1 MRLRIDPHNTQT
13 YWQIQYNQRYVYESR
28 QKKVIGDRI
37 AQRMLEMGLSE
48 GELGRRSGVSQPTIH
63 RIVTNAVASPR
74 HQNIEKI
81 AKALKVNS
89 VWLWNGGEHKERNTP
104 QNKPPSV
111 VELNVEPGPTIKG
124 YVPLISWV
132 QAGSWCE
139 VEDVKTLDDAE
150 VWLPCAASHSSQ
162 SYALRVRGL
171 SMFNQHERRSFRDG
185 DIIFVDP
192 SKDAENGSL
201 VIAKLVDSQEA
212 TFKQLVMEGSRRFL
226 KPLNPAWPEPIIEL
240 GEDAIICGVVFS
252 KLEIF

>member
-1 MRLRIDPHNTQT
+1 
-13 YWQIQYNQRYVYESR
+13 
-28 QKKVIGDRI
+28 VIGNRI
-37 AQRMLEMGLSE
+37 AHRMQELGLSE
-48 GELGRRSGVSQPTIH
+48 GELGRRSGVPQPTIH
-63 RIVTNAVASPR
+63 RIVTNSVASPR
-74 HQNIEKI
+74 HENVEKI
-81 AKALKVNS
+81 AKALKVSSN
-89 VWLWNGGEHKERNTP
+89 WLWKGGEHNDPGPDLVTESNAP
-104 QNKPPSV
+104 
-111 VELNVEPGPTIKG
+111 EINVEPGPAIKG

-132 QAGSWCE
+132 QAGAWCE
-139 VEDVKTLDDAE
+139 VADVRTLDDAE
-150 VWLPCAASHSSQ
+150 LWLPCAASHSSQ

-192 SKDAENGSL
+192 AKDAENGSL

-240 GEDAIICGVVFS
+240 GSNAMICGVVFS

>member
-1 MRLRIDPHNTQT
+1 MH
-13 YWQIQYNQRYVYESR
+13 
-28 QKKVIGDRI
+28 
-37 AQRMLEMGLSE
+37 EMNLSE
-48 GELGRRSGVSQPTIH
+48 GELGRRSGVPQPTIH

-74 HQNIEKI
+74 HQNVEKI
-81 AKALKVNS
+81 AKALKVSSN
-89 VWLWNGGEHKERNTP
+89 WLWKGGDQSDQGTKQINGAAAEEH
-104 QNKPPSV
+104 
-111 VELNVEPGPTIKG
+111 NVEPGPTIKG

-132 QAGSWCE
+132 QAGAWCE
-139 VEDVKTLDDAE
+139 ITDVKTLDDAE
-150 VWLPCAASHSSQ
+150 LWLPCAASHSNQ

-192 SKDAENGSL
+192 AKEAENGSL

-240 GEDAIICGVVFS
+240 GQDATICGVVFS

>member
-1 MRLRIDPHNTQT
+1 M
-13 YWQIQYNQRYVYESR
+13 
-28 QKKVIGDRI
+28 IGDRI
-37 AQRMLEMGLSE
+37 AQRMNEMNLSE
-48 GELGRRSGVSQPTIH
+48 GELGRRSGVPQPTIH
-63 RIVTNAVASPR
+63 RIVTNAVVSPR
-74 HQNIEKI
+74 HQNVEKI
-81 AKALKVNS
+81 AKALKVSSN
-89 VWLWNGGEHKERNTP
+89 WLWKGGDQSDQGAKHINGGAVAEN
-104 QNKPPSV
+104 
-111 VELNVEPGPTIKG
+111 NVEPGPTIKG

-132 QAGSWCE
+132 QAGAWCE
-139 VEDVKTLDDAE
+139 VTDVKTLDDAE
-150 VWLPCAASHSSQ
+150 VWLPCAASHSNQ

-192 SKDAENGSL
+192 AKDAENGSL

-240 GEDAIICGVVFS
+240 GTDATICGVVFS

>member
-1 MRLRIDPHNTQT
+1 
-13 YWQIQYNQRYVYESR
+13 
-28 QKKVIGDRI
+28 VIGDRI
-37 AQRMLEMGLSE
+37 AQRMQEMNLSE
-48 GELGRRSGVSQPTIH
+48 GELGRRSGVPQPTIH

-74 HQNIEKI
+74 HQNVEKI
-81 AKALKVNS
+81 AKALKVTSN
-89 VWLWNGGEHKERNTP
+89 WLWKGEGSREPEPEQFK
-104 QNKPPSV
+104 SV
-111 VELNVEPGPTIKG
+111 AATDFNVEPGPAVKG

-132 QAGSWCE
+132 QAGAWCE
-139 VEDVKTLDDAE
+139 VEDAKTLDDAE
-150 VWLPCAASHSSQ
+150 IWLPCAASHSSQ

-240 GEDAIICGVVFS
+240 GPDATICGVVFS

>member
-1 MRLRIDPHNTQT
+1 M
-13 YWQIQYNQRYVYESR
+13 
-28 QKKVIGDRI
+28 IGNRI
-37 AQRMLEMGLSE
+37 AHRMQELGLSE
-48 GELGRRSGVSQPTIH
+48 GELGRRSGVPQPTIH
-63 RIVTNAVASPR
+63 RIVTNSVASPR
-74 HQNIEKI
+74 HENVEKI
-81 AKALKVNS
+81 AKALKVSSN
-89 VWLWNGGEHKERNTP
+89 WLWKGGEHNDPGPDLVTESNAP
-104 QNKPPSV
+104 
-111 VELNVEPGPTIKG
+111 EINVEPGPAIKG

-132 QAGSWCE
+132 QAGAWCE
-139 VEDVKTLDDAE
+139 VADVRTLDDAE
-150 VWLPCAASHSSQ
+150 LWLPCAASHSSQ

-192 SKDAENGSL
+192 AKDAENGSL

-240 GEDAIICGVVFS
+240 GSNAMICGVVFS

>member
-1 MRLRIDPHNTQT
+1 M
-13 YWQIQYNQRYVYESR
+13 
-28 QKKVIGDRI
+28 IGDRI
-37 AQRMLEMGLSE
+37 AQRMHEMNLSE
-48 GELGRRSGVSQPTIH
+48 GELGRRSGVPQPTIH

-74 HQNIEKI
+74 HQNVEKI
-81 AKALKVNS
+81 AKALKVSSN
-89 VWLWNGGEHKERNTP
+89 WLWKGGDQSDQGANQINGAAAAEH
-104 QNKPPSV
+104 
-111 VELNVEPGPTIKG
+111 NVEPGPTIKG

-132 QAGSWCE
+132 QAGAWCE
-139 VEDVKTLDDAE
+139 ITDVKTLDDAE
-150 VWLPCAASHSSQ
+150 LWLPCAASHSNQ

-192 SKDAENGSL
+192 AKEAENGSL

-240 GEDAIICGVVFS
+240 GQDATICGVVFS

>member
-1 MRLRIDPHNTQT
+1 M
-13 YWQIQYNQRYVYESR
+13 
-28 QKKVIGDRI
+28 IGDRI
-37 AQRMLEMGLSE
+37 AQRMHEMNLSE
-48 GELGRRSGVSQPTIH
+48 GELGRRSGVPQPTIH

-74 HQNIEKI
+74 HQNVEKI
-81 AKALKVNS
+81 AKALKVSSN
-89 VWLWNGGEHKERNTP
+89 WLWKGGDQSDQGAKQINGAAAEEH
-104 QNKPPSV
+104 
-111 VELNVEPGPTIKG
+111 NVEPGPTIKG

-132 QAGSWCE
+132 QAGAWCE
-139 VEDVKTLDDAE
+139 ITDVKTLDDAE
-150 VWLPCAASHSSQ
+150 LWLPCAASHSNQ

-192 SKDAENGSL
+192 AKEAENGSL

-240 GEDAIICGVVFS
+240 GQDATICGVVFS

>member
-1 MRLRIDPHNTQT
+1 M
-13 YWQIQYNQRYVYESR
+13 
-28 QKKVIGDRI
+28 IGDRI
-37 AQRMLEMGLSE
+37 AKRMQELKLSE
-48 GELGRRSGVSQPTIH
+48 GELGRRSGVPQPTIH

-74 HQNIEKI
+74 HENVEKI
-81 AKALKVNS
+81 AKALKVS
-89 VWLWNGGEHKERNTP
+89 SDWLWKGDDYKEPDHGYGKSPITTD
-104 QNKPPSV
+104 V
-111 VELNVEPGPTIKG
+111 NVEAGPAIKG

-132 QAGSWCE
+132 QAGAWCE
-139 VEDVKTLDDAE
+139 VEDVRTLDDAE
-150 VWLPCAASHSSQ
+150 MWLPCAASHSSQ

-212 TFKQLVMEGSRRFL
+212 TFKQLVMEGNRRFL

-240 GEDAIICGVVFS
+240 GRDAIICGVVFS

>member
-1 MRLRIDPHNTQT
+1 M
-13 YWQIQYNQRYVYESR
+13 
-28 QKKVIGDRI
+28 IGDRI
-37 AQRMLEMGLSE
+37 AQRMHEMNLSE
-48 GELGRRSGVSQPTIH
+48 GELGRRSGVPQPTIH

-74 HQNIEKI
+74 HENVEKI
-81 AKALKVNS
+81 AKALKISSN
-89 VWLWNGGEHKERNTP
+89 WLWNGGD
-104 QNKPPSV
+104 QNSQGSNPINSPADI
-111 VELNVEPGPTIKG
+111 EQNIEPGPAIKG

-132 QAGSWCE
+132 QAGAWCE
-139 VEDVKTLDDAE
+139 VMDVKTLDDAE

-240 GEDAIICGVVFS
+240 GHDATICGVVFS

>member
-1 MRLRIDPHNTQT
+1 MN
-13 YWQIQYNQRYVYESR
+13 
-28 QKKVIGDRI
+28 
-37 AQRMLEMGLSE
+37 LSE
-48 GELGRRSGVSQPTIH
+48 GELGRRSGVPQPTIH

-74 HQNIEKI
+74 HQNVEKI
-81 AKALKVNS
+81 AKALKVTSN
-89 VWLWNGGEHKERNTP
+89 WLWKGEDPRGPDSDQFRSTATA
-104 QNKPPSV
+104 
-111 VELNVEPGPTIKG
+111 ELGVEPGPAVKG

-132 QAGSWCE
+132 QAGAWCE
-139 VEDVKTLDDAE
+139 DESTNTLNDAE
-150 VWLPCAASHSSQ
+150 IWLPCAASHSSH

-171 SMFNQHERRSFRDG
+171 SMFNQHERRSFRDD

-201 VIAKLVDSQEA
+201 VIAKLVESQEA

-240 GEDAIICGVVFS
+240 GPDAIICGVVFS